1 MRDLRSHQQIWT
13 LQPDALPLH
22 LLGESAPQHNF
33 APSQVTRGFQ
43 RYVGR
48 RLVYA
53 ASAAVLGIALIWSGV
68 NVMNTMRAGD
78 EIASLRRKT
87 QEFQQQYQQVTAQ
100 FPQAPTS
107 TDNLRN
113 TVEIAQQIRESMR
126 SPEAALLLV
135 SRALDASPGI
145 QLGRFAWAYDRRPAP
160 IAADAAAASVPAD
173 GSSGI
178 LLQRAYLYGEVKPF
192 NGDFKGALQQISA
205 FASLLAS
212 TASVAE
218 VHALSY
224 RSMQVRIP
232 RSAAAPT
239 RLAKAAAPN
248 SNWRWYSRPAY
259 DAQSDIQG
267 SSAMRMPLL
276 VLALSILLSVEPDE
290 IHLLAARAAEVDRVA
305 QSSARSRMPAAAS
318 SVRGTNA
325 KLILR
330 YLPDYQNFS
339 RTGLSAPSA
348 ASMD

>member
-1 MRDLRSHQQIWT
+1 DT
-13 LQPDALPLH
+13 LQVVVLDQDDSLAGLPAAISRGRPNMRCTLLSRAEVSARFAIAPTDLDASPDALPLH

-48 RLVYA
+48 RLVYV
-53 ASAAVLGIALIWSGV
+53 ASAAVLAIALIWSGV

-78 EIASLRRKT
+78 EITNLRRKT

-145 QLGRFAWAYDRRPAP
+145 QLGRFEWAYDRRGSV
-160 IAADAAAASVPAD
+160 AADAAAASVPAD

-178 LLQRAYLYGEVKPF
+178 LLQRAHLYGEVKPF

-212 TASVAE
+212 TAAVAE
-218 VHALSY
+218 VHAL
-224 RSMQVRIP
+224 
-232 RSAAAPT
+232 
-239 RLAKAAAPN
+239 RLPLNA
-248 SNWRWYSRPAY
+248 
-259 DAQSDIQG
+259 
-267 SSAMRMPLL
+267 SSET
-276 VLALSILLSVEPDE
+276 ALSGSTNTPGESGSAE
-290 IHLLAARAAEVDRVA
+290 FELAVVFKA
-305 QSSARSRMPAAAS
+305 
-318 SVRGTNA
+318 GT
-325 KLILR
+325 
-330 YLPDYQNFS
+330 
-339 RTGLSAPSA
+339 
-348 ASMD
+348 